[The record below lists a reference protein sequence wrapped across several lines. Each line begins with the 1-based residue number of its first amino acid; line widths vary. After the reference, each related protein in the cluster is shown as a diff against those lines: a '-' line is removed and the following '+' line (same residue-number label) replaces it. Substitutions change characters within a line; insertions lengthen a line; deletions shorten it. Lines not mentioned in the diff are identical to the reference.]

1 MDRNLS
7 QDINYRNLLENIIL
21 SVTDEERED
30 MKAFHDFFQ
39 SVEEDFNERLEKRLH
54 DYPAFGDSL
63 LEMSQTLQAE
73 QRKEALKLQYEA
85 IFNNNWEPYILDQT
99 LQGIIF
105 AQMGV
110 DFFVWYDMIAMIR
123 NTIRP
128 LLFDESGKD
137 MAEIVTIMKGKNR
150 FFDIRMC
157 IIAEAYLNEKKR
169 VIEEQKRKLV
179 KSEES
184 QNQAQAIA
192 HIGNWESDAL
202 TGRVTWSDETFRI
215 LGYQPGEVDPSEALF
230 LSKIPAEDLVEVKRA
245 FQSSEKERK
254 TYSLIH
260 RIIRDN
266 GEVRIVRTESKPL
279 LSIQGKFEG
288 TYGILEDITERR
300 LAATENDRLSNV
312 IQKSLNE
319 IYMFNND
326 NHLFEYVNEGALRNL
341 GYTLDEMLNMTPQ
354 DIIPKYTPSK
364 FQRLVEILQE
374 NIEEKIV
381 FETENKRKDGSLYPV
396 EVHLQLIREDYKKIF
411 VAIIIDITERKKSEA
426 IIKKNSDLLAFQ
438 NTQLVD
444 FCNIVSHNLRS
455 PLVNMNMLVDLIEE
469 SDDDLDKQ
477 KLISKF
483 KPIINNVNETFNELV
498 ESLQIQQDLEVK
510 SEKINIREYFKN
522 VVKGF
527 EGQIALTDAVIRGDF
542 DDAQEINFPPNYFSS
557 VLHNL
562 VSNALKYRAPD
573 RLPEIFVKTT
583 RKDDQIILS
592 VQDNGLGIDLEK
604 HKNDL
609 FKIRKVFHFH
619 PDAKGFGLYIT
630 KTQVET
636 MGGKVWVE
644 SELNKGCTFF
654 VAFKNPEEG
663 NGL

>member
-1 MDRNLS
+1 MERHLTE
-7 QDINYRNLLENIIL
+7 DIIYKNLLENIIL
-21 SVTDEERED
+21 SINDEERED
-30 MKAFHDFFQ
+30 MKAFHNFFQ
-39 SVEEDFNERLEKRLH
+39 AVEHDFNERLWKKLH
-54 DYPAFGDSL
+54 DHPVFGSSM
-63 LEMSQTLQAE
+63 LEMSLTLHE
-73 QRKEALKLQYEA
+73 DQRKEALKLQHEA
-85 IFNNNWEPYILDQT
+85 IFNNNWEPYIIDQT
-99 LQGIIF
+99 LQGIVF

-128 LLFDESGKD
+128 LLFEESGKE

-179 KSEES
+179 KSEEG

-192 HIGNWESDAL
+192 HIGNWENGAA
-202 TGRVTWSDETFRI
+202 TGKVIWSDETFRI
-215 LGYQPGEVDPSEALF
+215 LGFEPGEVEPSEDLF
-230 LSKIPAEDLVEVKRA
+230 LSKVPADDLSEVRKVLK
-245 FQSSEKERK
+245 SSHKGEEPF
-254 TYSLIH
+254 TLVH
-260 RIIRDN
+260 RIVRNN
-266 GEVRIVRTESKPL
+266 GDVRIVRTEGKPL
-279 LSIQGKFEG
+279 RTKDGKYEG
-288 TYGILEDITERR
+288 MYGILEDITERR

-341 GYTLDEMLNMTPQ
+341 GYTLEEMLSMTPQ
-354 DIIPKYTPSK
+354 DIIPKYTPAK
-364 FQRLVEILQE
+364 FQRLVELLQE

-542 DDAQEINFPPNYFSS
+542 DDAQEINFPPKYFSS

-636 MGGKVWVE
+636 MGGKLWVE
-644 SELNKGCTFF
+644 SELGKGSTFF
-654 VAFKNPEEG
+654 VAFKNQESETDA
-663 NGL
+663 

>member
-1 MDRNLS
+1 MERNLTE
-7 QDINYRNLLENIIL
+7 DISYKNLLENIIL
-21 SVTDEERED
+21 SLTDEERED

-39 SVEEDFNERLEKRLH
+39 SVEEDFNVRLEKRLH
-54 DYPAFGDSL
+54 DHPAFGSSL
-63 LEMSQTLQAE
+63 LEMSQTLQEE

-85 IFNNNWEPYILDQT
+85 IFHDNWEPYIIDQT
-99 LQGIIF
+99 LQGILF

-110 DFFVWYDMIAMIR
+110 DFFVWYDMVAMIR

-128 LLFDESGKD
+128 LLFEESGKD

-169 VIEEQKRKLV
+169 VIEEQKKKLV

-202 TGRVTWSDETFRI
+202 TGKVTWSDETFRI
-215 LGYQPGEVDPSEALF
+215 LGFQPGEVEPSETLF
-230 LSKIPAEDLVEVKRA
+230 LSRIPAEDLADVRRALEVSKMDR
-245 FQSSEKERK
+245 RP
-254 TYSLIH
+254 YSLIH
-260 RIIRDN
+260 RIVRTN
-266 GEVRIVRTESKPL
+266 GEVRIIRTESKSLVSHDGRP
-279 LSIQGKFEG
+279 EG
-288 TYGILEDITERR
+288 TYGILEDITEKK
-300 LAATENDRLSNV
+300 LVASENDRLSNI

-319 IYMFNND
+319 IYMFNSD
-326 NHLFEYVNEGALRNL
+326 THQFEYVNEGALRNL
-341 GYTLDEMLNMTPQ
+341 GYTLEEMLQMTPQ
-354 DIIPKYTPSK
+354 DIIPKYTPAK
-364 FQRLVEILQE
+364 FQRLVEILQKDL
-374 NIEEKIV
+374 EEKIV

-411 VAIIIDITERKKSEA
+411 VAIIIDITERKKAEA
-426 IIKKNSDLLAFQ
+426 IIKKSNDLLAFQ

-510 SEKINIREYFKN
+510 SEKINVKEYLKN
-522 VVKGF
+522 VIKGF
-527 EGQIALTDAVIRGDF
+527 EGQIALTNAVIRSDF
-542 DDAQEINFPPNYFSS
+542 DQAPVIYFPSKYFSS

-562 VSNALKYRAPD
+562 ISNALKYRSPD
-573 RLPEIFVKTT
+573 RLPEIIVRTFK
-583 RKDDQIILS
+583 KNDQIILS
-592 VQDNGLGIDLEK
+592 VKDNGLGIDLDK
-604 HKNDL
+604 HRNDL

-644 SELNKGCTFF
+644 SELGNGCTFY
-654 VAFKNPEEG
+654 VSFKNQTEE
-663 NGL
+663 N